1 MRCIAIDD
9 EPIALEIIHSY
20 CQRYGDIELMTFT
33 DPIRGMEQVKR
44 LRPDL
49 LFLDIEMGE
58 VNGVELARELPEGVH
73 LVFTTAYSQFA
84 VDGFD
89 LGAIDFLHKPFAY
102 GRFERAVTRSLEQHD
117 LKELELRN
125 HDESITIK
133 VEYRNVTIPLSS
145 IAYVE
150 AMGNYLRIFQ
160 SDSSTPI
167 LSQMTLKAIEQMLP
181 IEQFIRIHRSFI
193 VSRRAIKS
201 HSRREVE
208 LRTHEQVLPIGRL
221 YADSLG

>member
-9 EPIALEIIHSY
+9 EPIALEIIQSY
-20 CQRYGDIELMTFT
+20 CQRHGEIELLTFT

-58 VNGVELARELPEGVH
+58 WSGVELARELPDGVH

-102 GRFERAVTRSLEQHD
+102 SRFQRAVERSLERHD

-125 HDESITIK
+125 LDESITIK
-133 VEYRNVTIPLSS
+133 VEYRNVSLPLSS
-145 IAYVE
+145 IAYIE

-160 SDSSTPI
+160 CDSSTPLI
-167 LSQMTLKAIEQMLP
+167 SQMTLKTIEEMLP
-181 IEQFIRIHRSFI
+181 TDQFLRVHRSFI

-201 HSRREVE
+201 HSRREIE
-208 LRTHEQVLPIGRL
+208 LRTHEQVIPIGRL
-221 YADSLG
+221 YADVLG